1 MRYFIGLLWLLFI
14 IFFHI
19 LIKYS
24 IQLQINSILLNKEK
38 EKYSNIPRNNI
49 VQENIVEEVDEVDE
63 DEELLAQN
71 LENYINNN
79 QGQQMI
85 YESLEKSPV
94 INNKFNMK
102 TIESSNSILRPFMDD
117 NDIYSNFQKVNVYE
131 GLSPYK

>member
-38 EKYSNIPRNNI
+38 EKYSNIPRN
-49 VQENIVEEVDEVDE
+49 VKQQNIVEEVDESE
-63 DEELLAQN
+63 QDEELLAQN

-85 YESLEKSPV
+85 YESLDKSPV

-102 TIESSNSILRPFMDD
+102 TIESSNSTLTPFLD
-117 NDIYSNFQKVNVYE
+117 NDDIYSNFQKVNDYK
-131 GLSPYK
+131 GLSPY

>member
-38 EKYSNIPRNNI
+38 EKYSNIPRN
-49 VQENIVEEVDEVDE
+49 VKQQNIVEEVDESE
-63 DEELLAQN
+63 QDEELLAQN

-85 YESLEKSPV
+85 YESLDKSPV
-94 INNKFNMK
+94 NKNKFNMK
-102 TIESSNSILRPFMDD
+102 TIESSNSTLTPFLD
-117 NDIYSNFQKVNVYE
+117 NDDIYSNFQKVNDYK
-131 GLSPYK
+131 GLSPY